1 MDQATLVEERKAG
14 GQQLLSRL
22 AEEGIEVTAA
32 CWLRETED
40 SQWYLHIATS
50 LVSKDRSVHDAYL
63 RIIPLIQQISP
74 PHWLDPMD
82 VKLIPPDSPIAEAV
96 RELHRRYP
104 GRGPIHLGETIF
116 ARRSVEGAYVY
127 PPASAPAR

>member
-14 GQQLLSRL
+14 GQQLISRL
-22 AEEGIEVTAA
+22 LEEGIEVTAA
-32 CWLRETED
+32 CWLRETEGGR
-40 SQWYLHIATS
+40 WYLNIATP
-50 LVSKDRSVHDAYL
+50 LVGKDRAPSDGYR
-63 RIIPLIQQISP
+63 RIIPLIQQIPP

-96 RELHRRYP
+96 RDLHRKYP

-116 ARRSVEGAYVY
+116 ARRSIEGAYVY